1 MDIVTKI
8 KEWDRLRDD
17 PSLRGKTIG
26 FVPTMGAIHKGHLSL
41 VRRCVE
47 ENDLTVVSI
56 FVNPTQFNDPSD
68 LESYPRN
75 FEADRTILEK
85 AGTDYIFLPKYGEL
99 YPNGYRYKVI
109 ETDFSKKLCGA
120 YRPGHFDGVLTIVMK
135 LLNII
140 RAHRAYFGEK
150 DYQQYQLIKGMA
162 KAFFLKTEIVPC
174 PIVREADGLACS
186 SRNMLLSP
194 EERKTAPL
202 FHKFLATDLPDDK
215 IRKKLESA
223 GFTVDY
229 IETIGTRRYGA
240 VRLGEVRLIDNINLE
255 NE

>member
-1 MDIVTKI
+1 MDIVTKVT
-8 KEWDRLRDD
+8 EWNRLRDD
-17 PSLRGKTIG
+17 PSRAGKSFG

-41 VRRCVE
+41 VQRCVA

-68 LESYPRN
+68 LESYPRT
-75 FEADRTILEK
+75 FDTDRALLEK
-85 AGTDYIFLPKYGEL
+85 AGVDFIFLPKYGEL

-120 YRPGHFDGVLTIVMK
+120 YRPGHFDGVLTVVMK

-162 KAFFLKTEIVPC
+162 EAFFLKTEIVPC
-174 PIVREADGLACS
+174 PIVREEDGLACS
-186 SRNMLLSP
+186 SRNTLLSP
-194 EERKTAPL
+194 EERKIAPL
-202 FHKFLATDLPDDK
+202 FHQFLASNLPNDE
-215 IRKKLESA
+215 IRERLEGA

-229 IETIGTRRYGA
+229 IEVIGKRRYGA
-240 VRLGEVRLIDNINLE
+240 VRLGGVRLIDNIDLTDG
-255 NE
+255 